1 MAYLKNLSVNK
12 ISFVNK
18 AANKRKFV
26 LLKSDETPDNN
37 MGDVIRMRKE
47 IKAKL
52 IEVMKSETAIEK
64 IVVLLKADADL
75 KVTEAEVLEVTDFVE
90 VANAATCSAAEAA
103 AAKLEVDKKK
113 KTEETEKAEKAAD
126 NTKKEDKDKEPNM
139 PDTEKSELLKAN
151 QDLMTRLSKMEN
163 DQKKRDLVSWLQKE
177 CAFLPEDV
185 NKAADTIMQ
194 LEAVSKEAA
203 EKFKE
208 TLQKSSTAIQ
218 NSKLFSEV
226 GVSTD
231 SLMKS
236 EGDGFELIRKVS
248 RSFDELKK
256 SDKPM
261 TPDAVRH
268 IVNGFGN
275 EYESYRRS
283 HIQRAK
289 TQ

>member
-26 LLKSDETPDNN
+26 LLKSDDSNADDNN

-47 IKAKL
+47 VKDSL
-52 IEVMKSETAIEK
+52 ITVMKTEQSPEK
-64 IVVLLKADADL
+64 IMEILKANVPLAI
-75 KVTEAEVLEVTDFVE
+75 TEAEVAEVNDFVE
-90 VANAATCSAAEAA
+90 VANAATCAATAAADAKKKKVADEAAAAEAA
-103 AAKLEVDKKK
+103 AK
-113 KTEETEKAEKAAD
+113 
-126 NTKKEDKDKEPNM
+126 TKKEEGNSDM
-139 PDTEKSELLKAN
+139 EKAELLKAN

-185 NKAADTIMQ
+185 DKAADTIMQ
-194 LEAVSKEAA
+194 LETVSKEAA

-208 TLQKSSTAIQ
+208 TLQKSSAAIQ
-218 NSKLFSEV
+218 NSKLFNEV

-261 TPDAVRH
+261 TPDAVKN

-275 EYESYRRS
+275 EYESYRKS
-283 HIQRAK
+283 HILRAK